1 MRIIAKINRTPKYD
15 IHMTTKR
22 IFNFVYSSDSIS
34 KITISGII
42 YWYFLVLRSIS
53 TMLFKEYSFNESK
66 ISLGII
72 HLVRSQNVSK
82 N

>member
-15 IHMTTKR
+15 IHMNTKR

-42 YWYFLVLRSIS
+42 YWYSLVLRSIS

>member
-1 MRIIAKINRTPKYD
+1 MRIIAKTNRTPKYE
-15 IHMTTKR
+15 IYMTTKR

-42 YWYFLVLRSIS
+42 YWYSLVLRSIS
-53 TMLFKEYSFNESK
+53 TMLFKEYSFNDSK